1 MKKNNRL
8 TAAADRNKYSILAF
22 GVAAFIMIIVYY
34 CFDVIPFGDMTV
46 LRMDMYHQYG
56 PLFAEFYDRVTQGKS
71 LLYSWNSGLGSSF
84 LGNFSNYLAI
94 PSFVFMLLLGHR
106 NMPEAISLMI
116 LFKAAFSAAFFSYY
130 LRKTTNKNDF
140 SITAFGVLYAFCGY
154 FIAYYWNIMW
164 TDAFTVFPLVM
175 YGLECLVYHG
185 KWRTYLFSLAFVM
198 LSNYYMAYIICL
210 FSVLY
215 FAMCYFSHYSLMTSF
230 TRKHFVDEEGNE
242 LKVKKSVDPESHRFS
257 YRLKNSRF
265 LVTGSRFAL
274 ASIGAAALAS
284 CLLIPTYF
292 VLKSCSATSGTF
304 PSEVKTYFNILD
316 FVANHFTSLEPTIRS
331 SGEDVLPNVFCGA
344 LTIMLAPLYL
354 YSKHYT
360 GWEKAGYVGMLGILF
375 VSFNTNMLNYV
386 WHGFHFPNDLPYR
399 FSFVYCF
406 ILLVMAYKA
415 LIHIKDY
422 SPRMLLTVGIIAMS
436 FLMIIQKV
444 KSKNVTEDTVIITI
458 AFFAFYTFMLVMMR
472 GGKYQQGA
480 MALLL
485 LCGVISEMA
494 IGNTSHYQMQ
504 QAKSYYAGDYNEFRQ
519 LKSTLDAREPND
531 HYRMELTDLRARMD
545 PSWYN
550 YNGLSVFSSMAY
562 ETTANLIHYLG
573 VDGNVINSYT
583 NNGYQTPVFNMM
595 TSLKY
600 IVDNTTS
607 TPVQDEKLYSFV
619 GESKDTGKFKAYQNN
634 YCLNIGYC
642 VSSDVL
648 DWSYDFPDPFTVQN
662 DYFEKATGI
671 DEVFTRKE
679 IDDFDLIGVDGV
691 PAGSESGEISYSCS
705 SPEGT
710 SLTAVYNI
718 SESRNYYIYLESGNL
733 DNVTITYDN
742 VSYYHDFDSEH
753 LVGIGYVEAGTTVTV
768 EMPLKSDA
776 PTSGR
781 INVQLFGM
789 DMDKFVMGYNK
800 LKAGELNVKTFTDT
814 KITGTVHAN
823 EDCLFYTS
831 IPYDEGWHV
840 TVDGKKVSVDTLRKC
855 EIGNGFLGFSLTQ
868 GDHNI
873 EMKYV
878 PRGLLIGCGVS
889 VCTVLVLLMLLV
901 VLRKKPFM
909 TKLMAGYSEKTNHI
923 YELYVEPQEESLPA
937 PETEDSETALTES
950 GEEIETPQTESEPT
964 PEADAV
970 QPQTEPDDDVPS
982 TDSAE

>member
-1 MKKNNRL
+1 MLKKNRL
-8 TAAADRNKYSILAF
+8 TAAVDRNKYCILAF

-56 PLFAEFYDRVTQGKS
+56 PLFAELYDRVTQGKS

-84 LGNFSNYLAI
+84 LGNFSNYLAS
-94 PSFVFMLLLGHR
+94 PTFLFLLLLGHK

-116 LFKAAFSAAFFSYY
+116 LFKAAFSAAFFAYY
-130 LRKTTNKNDF
+130 LRKTTDKNDF
-140 SITAFGVLYAFCGY
+140 SISAFGVLYAFCGF

-185 KWRTYLFSLAFVM
+185 KWRTYLFSLSFVM
-198 LSNYYMAYIICL
+198 VSNYYMAYIICL
-210 FSVLY
+210 FSVIY
-215 FAMCYFSHYSLMTSF
+215 FVMCYFSHYSLTAHF
-230 TRKHFVDEEGNE
+230 TRKHYLNLEGDE
-242 LKVKKSVDPESHRFS
+242 LKVSRKLDPNPLRFS
-257 YRLKNSRF
+257 ERVANSRL

-274 ASIGAAALAS
+274 ASIGAAALAAF
-284 CLLIPTYF
+284 LLVPTYF
-292 VLKSCSATSGTF
+292 ILKSCSATSGTF
-304 PSEVKTYFNILD
+304 PSEVRTYFNVLD

-331 SGEDVLPNVFCGA
+331 SGEDVLPNIFCGA
-344 LTIMLAPLYL
+344 ITIMLAPLYL

-360 GWEKAGYVGMLGILF
+360 GWEKAGYVGMLGVLF

-415 LIHIKDY
+415 LIHIEDY
-422 SPRMLLTVGIIAMS
+422 SPRMLLTVGIVVMAFI
-436 FLMIIQKV
+436 MIIQKV

-458 AFFAFYTFMLVMMR
+458 AFIAFYTFLLVMLR
-472 GGKYQQGA
+472 GGRYQKGA

-485 LCGVISEMA
+485 LCGVIAEMA
-494 IGNTSHYQMQ
+494 IGNTSHYQMH
-504 QAKSYYAGDYNEFRQ
+504 QAKTYYVGDYESFRL
-519 LKSTLDAREPND
+519 LKTKLDARETND
-531 HYRMELTDLRARMD
+531 HYRMELTDLRCRMD

-595 TSLKY
+595 TSIKY
-600 IVDNTTS
+600 IIDNTTT
-607 TPVQDEKLYSFV
+607 TPKQGERLFTYVTESDEV
-619 GESKDTGKFKAYQNN
+619 GKFKAYENQ

-642 VSSDVL
+642 VNSDVL

-671 DEVFTRKE
+671 GEVFTPKA

-691 PAGSESGEISYSCS
+691 PAGSDSGEISYTCS
-705 SPEGT
+705 SPDGAT
-710 SLTAVYNI
+710 LTAIYNI
-718 SESRNYYIYLESGNL
+718 EESKNYYLYLDFGDF
-733 DNVTITYDN
+733 DNVTISYDN
-742 VSYYHDFDSEH
+742 VAYNHDFDSEH

-768 EMPLKSDA
+768 EMPFESDA

-781 INVQLFGM
+781 INLKLYGI
-789 DMDKFVMGYNK
+789 DMDKFEQGYNK
-800 LKAGELNVKTFTDT
+800 LKAGEWNVTAFTDT
-814 KITGTVHAN
+814 RITGTVHAD

-831 IPYDEGWHV
+831 IPYDEGWQV
-840 TVDGKKVSVDTLRKC
+840 MIDGKKIGVDTLRECK
-855 EIGNGFLGFSLTQ
+855 IGNGFLGVSLTQ
-868 GDHNI
+868 GDHTI
-873 EMKYV
+873 EMKYM
-878 PRGLLIGCGVS
+878 PRGLLIGCGIS
-889 VCTVLVLLMLLV
+889 AGTVIVLLVLLVL
-901 VLRKKPFM
+901 LRKKKFM
-909 TKLMAGYSEKTNHI
+909 VSLMAGYSEKTNHV
-923 YELYVEPQEESLPA
+923 YEVYVAPQVESPPEAEADEAVPSEPPLPDEGVDA
-937 PETEDSETALTES
+937 PE
-950 GEEIETPQTESEPT
+950 
-964 PEADAV
+964 EADADEPAPAPV
-970 QPQTEPDDDVPS
+970 EEPEEPETTE
-982 TDSAE
+982 